1 MKKKLKIY
9 VTISSLL
16 ILSSCTVAGSWV
28 YERADSF
35 LADYFKEYANFS
47 NQQKDEIDKVSENY
61 LDWFT
66 RNELP
71 VIRAVLVDL
80 KEINNSDVDNLI
92 KETYKNG
99 QELFERSNK
108 YFEKSFIKFSKTLTD
123 LQVDEI
129 KNHFEEIQVEREE
142 SRKEEK
148 IYSEE
153 VIENYISGFR
163 RLNIKLTKAQKDY
176 VKENIKGLKN
186 IRSEWSFFQEKWVE
200 ELIEILNKRNDQDFD
215 KRITAHLKALE
226 NLGDEEFQLKRK
238 NNEQIGIKIISG
250 ILSNASEKQIKG
262 AKRRIDTYIASIDR
276 ILSNRSLD

>member
-9 VTISSLL
+9 ITISSLL
-16 ILSSCTVAGSWV
+16 ILSSCSVAGSWV

-47 NQQKDEIDKVSENY
+47 NQQKDEIDKVTENY
-61 LDWFT
+61 LNWFT

-80 KEINNSDVDNLI
+80 KEINNSNADNLI

-108 YFEKSFIKFSKTLTD
+108 YFEKSFIQFSKTLTD

-215 KRITAHLKALE
+215 KRIATHLRALE

>member
-9 VTISSLL
+9 ITISSLL
-16 ILSSCTVAGSWV
+16 ILSSCSVAGSWV

-47 NQQKDEIDKVSENY
+47 NQQKDEIDKVTDNY
-61 LDWFT
+61 LNWFT

-80 KEINNSDVDNLI
+80 KEINNSNADNLI
-92 KETYKNG
+92 KETYKSG
-99 QELFERSNK
+99 QGLFERSNK
-108 YFEKSFIKFSKTLTD
+108 YFEKSFVKFSKTLTD

-129 KNHFEEIQVEREE
+129 KNHFEEIQVKREE

-148 IYSEE
+148 VYSEE
-153 VIENYISGFR
+153 VIENYISGFK
-163 RLNIKLTKAQKDY
+163 RLNIKLTKAQKNY
-176 VKENIKGLKN
+176 VKENINGLKN

-200 ELIEILNKRNDQDFD
+200 ELIEILNRRNDQDFD
-215 KRITAHLKALE
+215 KKITAHLRALE
-226 NLGDEEFQLKRK
+226 DLGDEEFKLKRK
-238 NNEQIGIKIISG
+238 NNEQISIKIISG
-250 ILSNASEKQIKG
+250 ILSNASEKQMKG
-262 AKRRIDTYIASIDR
+262 TKRRIETYIASIDR

>member
-1 MKKKLKIY
+1 MEKKLKIY

-16 ILSSCTVAGSWV
+16 ILSSCSVAGSWV

-47 NQQKDEIDKVSENY
+47 NQQIDEIDKVTENY
-61 LDWFT
+61 LNWFT

-80 KEINNSDVDNLI
+80 KEINNSNAGNLI

-108 YFEKSFIKFSKTLTD
+108 YFENSFVKFSKTLTD

-163 RLNIKLTKAQKDY
+163 RLNIKLTKAQKNY
-176 VKENIKGLKN
+176 VKENIEGLKN

-200 ELIEILNKRNDQDFD
+200 ELIEILNKRKDQDFD
-215 KRITAHLKALE
+215 KRITAHLRALE